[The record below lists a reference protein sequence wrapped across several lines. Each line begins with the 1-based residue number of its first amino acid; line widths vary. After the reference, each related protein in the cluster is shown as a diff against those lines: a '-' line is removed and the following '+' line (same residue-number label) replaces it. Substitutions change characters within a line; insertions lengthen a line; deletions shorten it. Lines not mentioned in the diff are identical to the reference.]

1 MISLSSNRKRC
12 NGNVDDKESVREERG
27 LAMSKK
33 ILILEGS
40 PRKNGNTDLMAQEF
54 AVGATEAGHKVEKI
68 YIKDKTI
75 KGCLGC
81 GACQRNGG
89 SCVQKDD
96 MTEIYEKIA
105 AADAVVFACPV
116 YFYSWTSQIKTV
128 IDRTFAIEPT
138 LTDTKFYMLSAGAAP
153 ELKYMENMTKT
164 FELYIS
170 CFRAGGVENAGVVYG
185 LGANAPGD
193 VKNTEAMTAAYE
205 LGKTV

>member
-105 AADAVVFACPV
+105 AADAVVFASLC
-116 YFYSWTSQIKTV
+116 
-128 IDRTFAIEPT
+128 
-138 LTDTKFYMLSAGAAP
+138 
-153 ELKYMENMTKT
+153 
-164 FELYIS
+164 IS
-170 CFRAGGVENAGVVYG
+170 IHGHLR
-185 LGANAPGD
+185 
-193 VKNTEAMTAAYE
+193 
-205 LGKTV
+205 

>member
-75 KGCLGC
+75 PGLFSSSSIEIFSIFK
-81 GACQRNGG
+81 
-89 SCVQKDD
+89 SV
-96 MTEIYEKIA
+96 MTSA
-105 AADAVVFACPV
+105 F
-116 YFYSWTSQIKTV
+116 
-128 IDRTFAIEPT
+128 
-138 LTDTKFYMLSAGAAP
+138 TD
-153 ELKYMENMTKT
+153 
-164 FELYIS
+164 
-170 CFRAGGVENAGVVYG
+170 FRKK
-185 LGANAPGD
+185 L
-193 VKNTEAMTAAYE
+193 
-205 LGKTV
+205 

>member
-1 MISLSSNRKRC
+1 
-12 NGNVDDKESVREERG
+12 
-27 LAMSKK
+27 MSKK

-96 MTEIYEKIA
+96 MTEIYEKI
-105 AADAVVFACPV
+105 VCRCSCIRIPCVFL
-116 YFYSWTSQIKTV
+116 FM
-128 IDRTFAIEPT
+128 D
-138 LTDTKFYMLSAGAAP
+138 
-153 ELKYMENMTKT
+153 
-164 FELYIS
+164 IS
-170 CFRAGGVENAGVVYG
+170 
-185 LGANAPGD
+185 D
-193 VKNTEAMTAAYE
+193 KNGY
-205 LGKTV
+205 